1 MEKNALEL
9 VVLEE
14 GNNANLSPLS
24 ACCVLT
30 FAFMI

>member
-14 GNNANLSPLS
+14 GNNTNLSPLS
-24 ACCVLT
+24 ACCVV
-30 FAFMI
+30 AFVFVF